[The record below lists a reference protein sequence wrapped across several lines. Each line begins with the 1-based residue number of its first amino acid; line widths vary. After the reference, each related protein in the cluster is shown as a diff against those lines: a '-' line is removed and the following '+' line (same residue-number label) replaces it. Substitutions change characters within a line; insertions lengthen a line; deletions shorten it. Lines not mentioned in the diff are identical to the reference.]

1 MTATEKF
8 LFDFDFDRPAVN
20 DVDIDELSEEKA
32 EDLVPEII
40 IPTFSEEELNA
51 AREDGFARGK
61 EEGVKE
67 TLESIV
73 QQTATAL
80 ETIIAKIDDIFSL
93 QEDANT
99 TTARDAVNVST
110 SITRKLFP
118 QFSTL
123 GALDEVE
130 RIIRS
135 IMEKMIDEPRLTIMV
150 NDTLLERISSRLD
163 PMMAETGFE
172 GKVIFNGDESLP
184 LSDCRIEWGTGT
196 ASRDT
201 TSLWQEIDSLIAK
214 NMSDEDF
221 PTEIATEDKTAQDA
235 NDQEAKLEPQPATD
249 ENTTKNRVQSEADSS
264 EPADSIVSSPE
275 SAPESS
281 VDTVDTVESVE
292 SVDSD
297 APDEE
302 DKE

>member
-8 LFDFDFDRPAVN
+8 LFDLDFDRPAVN
-20 DVDIDELSEEKA
+20 DEDIDELNEEDA
-32 EDLVPEII
+32 VDLEPEII
-40 IPTFSEEELNA
+40 IPTFSEEELKA

-80 ETIIAKIDDIFSL
+80 ETIVAKIDTIFRL
-93 QEDANT
+93 QDDANT
-99 TTARDAVNVST
+99 MTARDAVNVST

-118 QFSTL
+118 QFSTQ

-130 RIIRS
+130 RIVRS
-135 IMEKMIDEPRLTIMV
+135 IMGKMIDEPRLTITV

-163 PMMAETGFE
+163 PMMADTGFE
-172 GKVIFNGDESLP
+172 GKVIFNGDEALP

-201 TSLWQEIDSLIAK
+201 ASLWQEIDSLIAE
-214 NMSDEDF
+214 NMSGEDSMSLDE
-221 PTEIATEDKTAQDA
+221 TEDKTAQDA
-235 NDQEAKLEPQPATD
+235 NDQEADAKPQPATVKKAA
-249 ENTTKNRVQSEADSS
+249 ENRVQSDTDSS
-264 EPADSIVSSPE
+264 EPADTSVSPPE
-275 SAPESS
+275 STPERS
-281 VDTVDTVESVE
+281 VGLVTPDQEDSESQ
-292 SVDSD
+292 
-297 APDEE
+297 
-302 DKE
+302 